1 MKKILFF
8 AAAAFAFS
16 ACGGT
21 VDPNQGDDPNN
32 PQDIPEEL
40 TAPFTLA
47 ADKTEVEASGSDYV
61 TFQLLD
67 AYGRD
72 VLADSKALQRVNIV
86 SEEGQRVDRMQTKTR
101 FIANGTYHFTAK
113 YNGVASENT
122 VEIVA
127 KNRGKYEKFHK
138 NVAIYKATGTWCP
151 ACPSMT
157 SALKGISDD
166 AKKHSVE
173 LCWHSGDEVTLNMG
187 GANDC
192 GTLVAAHLSGG
203 SVAFPTCVFDLVDMS
218 MERSSA
224 ALQNIIWDLR
234 AEYPATC
241 GIKASA
247 KIDADGKLNV
257 EAELTS
263 ATGGE
268 YDFACAVLLNDQE
281 IMGGTAPD
289 NMYTHI
295 VCAATPNYLMYSTAI
310 KNVAKDATLSFS
322 QNIELGNL
330 NPDDLSV
337 AVFALV
343 KGGVGARIDNIVE
356 VKVGES
362 IDYVYNE

>member
-1 MKKILFF
+1 MKKTLYLIATALLL
-8 AAAAFAFS
+8 AS
-16 ACGGT
+16 CSGNVDNGGDGGT
-21 VDPNQGDDPNN
+21 E
-32 PQDIPEEL
+32 IPAEF
-40 TAPFTLA
+40 TAPYTLA

-72 VLADSKALQRVNIV
+72 VLADNKALQSVNIT
-86 SEEGQRVDRMQTKTR
+86 SEQGQRVPRMENKAR
-101 FIANGTYHFTAK
+101 FIANGTFNFTAK
-113 YNGVASENT
+113 FKGHVSENS

-157 SALKGISDD
+157 TALKGMSED
-166 AKKHSVE
+166 AKNHSVE
-173 LCWHSGDEVTLNMG
+173 LCWHSDDELTLNMG

-203 SVAFPTCVFDLVDMS
+203 SVAFPTCVFDLVEMS
-218 MERSSA
+218 MDRSSST
-224 ALQNIIWDLR
+224 LQGIIWDLR

-241 GIKASA
+241 GIKVSTAVDKANATVSV
-247 KIDADGKLNV
+247 K
-257 EAELTS
+257 AELTS

-268 YDFACAVLLNDQE
+268 YDFGCAVLLNDQE

-295 VCAATPNYLMYSTAI
+295 VRASTPNYLMYSSSI
-310 KNVAKDATLSFS
+310 KEVAKDAALPFE
-322 QNIELGNL
+322 QNINVGAL
-330 NPDDLSV
+330 NPDDLSIV
-337 AVFALV
+337 VFALV
-343 KGGVGARIDNIVE
+343 KHEGRARIDNIVE
-356 VKVGES
+356 VKAGES